1 MHTDFALFIQ
11 GLVIGFSIA
20 APVGP
25 IGVLCIRRTLT
36 FGQLSGLFSGLGAA
50 TADALYGS
58 IVGFGL
64 TFVAGFLLK
73 QQSSLQLL
81 GGLFLCYLGV
91 RAFQTKVQPLNQ
103 AADHTGY
110 VRSFFSTFLLTLTN
124 PATIL
129 SFAAIFSGLG
139 IISRQNDIRFAILLV
154 SGVFIGSILWWLT
167 LSTGVSII
175 RSRLTDIGLLWIN
188 RASGIMIS
196 GFGFLILLNLTVGT
210 RLF

>member
-1 MHTDFALFIQ
+1 MDMDFALFVQ

-25 IGVLCIRRTLT
+25 IGILCIRRTLS

-64 TFVAGFLLK
+64 TFVAGFLLE
-73 QQSSLQLL
+73 QQSLLQLL

-91 RAFQTKVQPLNQ
+91 KAFRTRTQPLTQ
-103 AADHTGY
+103 AVDHAGHA
-110 VRSFFSTFLLTLTN
+110 RSFFSTFFLTLTN

-139 IISRQNDIRFAILLV
+139 VISRQGDIGYAILLV
-154 SGVFIGSILWWLT
+154 GGVFIGSSLWWLT
-167 LSTGVSII
+167 LSTGVNII

-188 RASGIMIS
+188 RVSGLMIG

>member
-25 IGVLCIRRTLT
+25 IGILCIRRTLT

-64 TFVAGFLLK
+64 TFIAGFLLR

-81 GGLFLCYLGV
+81 GGLFLCYLGI
-91 RAFQTKVQPLNQ
+91 RAFQTKAQPLSL
-103 AADHTGY
+103 AVDRASHA
-110 VRSFFSTFLLTLTN
+110 RSFFSTFLLTLTN

-139 IISRQNDIRFAILLV
+139 VVSHQGDIQFAIILV
-154 SGVFIGSILWWLT
+154 SGVFIGSALWWLT
-167 LSTGVSII
+167 LSTGVSVI
-175 RSRLTDIGLLWIN
+175 RSRLTGVGLLWIN
-188 RASGIMIS
+188 RLSGIMIG
-196 GFGFLILLNLTVGT
+196 GFGLLILLN
-210 RLF
+210 